1 MLPNLDESV
10 GGRVS
15 DSNTKGAAEASLGA
29 ARTALSARN
38 FDEAREHYQA
48 VLLLE
53 PANVEAGIE
62 LADLLLSDG
71 APLQAMQ
78 MLRALT
84 NHVAD
89 DGRIWLR
96 LALAVAKVG
105 SDPRVTRRLFE
116 RAASLAANDNA
127 VIQAAA
133 KGLASLGQ
141 VSASEA
147 LLTRASAD
155 SPPDIGALRALATLR
170 DEEGRVEEALAAWH
184 ALLQHAPNDLMALR
198 RAAELHI
205 TREENAEATTL
216 LERACA
222 LSPNDLKI
230 VVRLG
235 YALYGDGQYARAEL
249 AFARVLK
256 AVPDL
261 LAMHLQRGRC
271 LVHLGRM
278 QEAADHLRKVL
289 REEPNHAEA
298 RVAYAAVMAELGR
311 EKDAERMLRDVLR
324 RQPDHALANVHLAG
338 MLAKRGDV
346 KQAETRLLEAIE
358 SDPKYASAYFQGAW
372 SGAFTDAERIETV
385 LAADGIRRHDKM
397 LLHFAASKVYDKKG
411 DAEQAWAHAVAA
423 NGLKQ
428 VRYDADARERLVD
441 RLIEAFPGASSAAS
455 GLATQSPIFI
465 VGMPRSGTS
474 LMERVLAAHP
484 NVIALGERPTML
496 ELARSMAAKL
506 GVDAPY
512 PDCAPPASDRNWRAF
527 GEAIIEDLP
536 EQVATGMRFTDKMPA
551 NAFHV
556 GMIARVFPN
565 ARIIHTRRN
574 LVDSCLSC
582 WFTPF
587 TRDHLPWS
595 YALDDLAAYAK
606 SYVRIM
612 NHWRVA
618 GVGNMLEV
626 DYADL
631 VTNPEQ
637 TIREVIAFTGLPW
650 DDACLTPERADA
662 SLDTASIYQ
671 ARRPIYASS
680 VDKYAK
686 YAPFLG
692 PIAALESL
700 MPMRTAA

>member
-1 MLPNLDESV
+1 M
-10 GGRVS
+10 S
-15 DSNTKGAAEASLGA
+15 DSNTKVAADASLNA
-29 ARTALSARN
+29 ARAALSARN

-48 VLLLE
+48 VLILE
-53 PANVEAGIE
+53 PAHVDAAIE

-78 MLRALT
+78 MLRTLT

-89 DGRIWLR
+89 DGRVWLR

-116 RAASLAANDNA
+116 RAASLAANDNE
-127 VIQAAA
+127 VIRAAA

-147 LLTRASAD
+147 LLARATHAAE
-155 SPPDIGALRALATLR
+155 PDVDALRALASLR
-170 DEEGRVEEALAAWH
+170 DEEGQVEEALTAWH
-184 ALLQHAPNDLMALR
+184 AVLQAAPNDLVALR

-205 TREENAEATTL
+205 TREENDEATTL

-222 LSPNDLKI
+222 ISPHDLKI

-289 REEPNHAEA
+289 REEPNHDEA
-298 RVAYAAVMAELGR
+298 RVAYAAAMAELGR
-311 EKDAERMLRDVLR
+311 EKDAERMLGDVLR
-324 RQPDHALANVHLAG
+324 RQPEHALAKVHLAA

-346 KQAETRLLEAIE
+346 KQAESKLLEAIE
-358 SDPKYASAYFQGAW
+358 TEPKFASAYFQGAW
-372 SGAFTDAERIETV
+372 SGAYTDAERIEAV
-385 LAADGIRRHDKM
+385 LANEGLRRHEKM
-397 LLHFAASKVYDKKG
+397 LLHFAASKVYDKRG
-411 DAEQAWAHAVAA
+411 DAARAWAHSVSA
-423 NGLKQ
+423 NELKQ
-428 VRYDADARERLVD
+428 VRYDAAGREKLVD
-441 RLIEAFPGASSAAS
+441 RLIEAFPGPAASPS
-455 GLATQSPIFI
+455 GLATESPIFI

-484 NVIALGERPTML
+484 QVVALGERATML
-496 ELARSMAAKL
+496 ELARSMAVRL

-512 PDCAPPASDRNWRAF
+512 PECAPPATDLNWRAF
-527 GEAIIEDLP
+527 GESVIEELP
-536 EQVATGMRFTDKMPA
+536 ASVGPNMRFTDKMPA

-556 GMIARVFPN
+556 GMIAQVFPN
-565 ARIIHTRRN
+565 ARIIHMRRN

-587 TRDHLPWS
+587 VRDHLPWS
-595 YALDDLAAYAK
+595 YKLDDLAAYAK

-612 NHWRVA
+612 DHWRAA
-618 GVGNMLEV
+618 GIGNLLEV
-626 DYADL
+626 DYGTL
-631 VTNPEQ
+631 VTDPDA
-637 TIREVIAFTGLPW
+637 TIREVISFAGLPW
-650 DDACLTPERADA
+650 DDACLSPERADA

-680 VDKYAK
+680 VDKYAM
-686 YAPFLG
+686 YAPYLG
-692 PIAALESL
+692 PIAALEPL
-700 MPMRTAA
+700 MPTRCAA